1 VLAAAA
7 PLRPVSTTVV
17 IGHQADLIREAYAH
31 RPDVGF
37 VVQEPQLGTGHALLR
52 AEPRLKDASGTVLL
66 LYGDVPLLSSATLDA
81 LVGTHRTEHA
91 SATVLT
97 ATVDRPFGYGRIVR
111 LAGAIARIVEERD
124 TSPAEREI
132 REINAGIYAFE
143 LGPLFDSIRGIATA
157 NAQGEYYLPDLVSI
171 YRARG
176 LGVTTVTVKNADEI
190 RGINSRTELA
200 EVATIVR
207 QTKNEE
213 LMAAGVTID
222 SVSLD
227 NGFTGWS
234 RRAVIDWPELGA
246 RLVMTAGPPLDFLTV
261 FIPPSLPF
269 FCVEPVSHATDAV
282 NLAGAAS
289 EVGRRSLEPGA
300 TLRASI
306 TLTPE
311 LIG

>member
-1 VLAAAA
+1 MDVITLRADGFGLRLAPEAGGMVTRYWLERGSGVWEWLRPASDAAVPQRDGYEAAAF
-7 PLRPVSTTVV
+7 PLVPFSNRIRGGRFRFDGRDVALPLNRPPERHAIHGQGWQASWTAREVSTTS
-17 IGHQADLIREAYAH
+17 
-31 RPDVGF
+31 
-37 VVQEPQLGTGHALLR
+37 ALLELRHAPDAWPWAYR
-52 AEPRLKDASGTVLL
+52 ATQRFVLSPANLTVELALDNESDAPMPAGLGWHPYFLRTPRTA
-66 LYGDVPLLSSATLDA
+66 
-81 LVGTHRTEHA
+81 
-91 SATVLT
+91 LT
-97 ATVDRPFGYGRIVR
+97 APVERIW
-111 LAGAIARIVEERD
+111 LTD
-124 TSPAEREI
+124 AEM
-132 REINAGIYAFE
+132 
-143 LGPLFDSIRGIATA
+143 
-157 NAQGEYYLPDLVSI
+157 LPS
-171 YRARG
+171 
-176 LGVTTVTVKNADEI
+176 
-190 RGINSRTELA
+190 ELA
-200 EVATIVR
+200 PSPVTAR
-207 QTKNEE
+207 
-213 LMAAGVTID
+213 LAAGVTID

>member
-1 VLAAAA
+1 MGVITLRSDGFGLRLDPGAGGMVTRYWLEREARVWEWLRPASELAVSQRDGYEAAAF
-7 PLRPVSTTVV
+7 PLVPFSNRIRGGRFRFEGRDVALPLNRPPERHAIHGQGWQASWTAREVSTTS
-17 IGHQADLIREAYAH
+17 
-31 RPDVGF
+31 
-37 VVQEPQLGTGHALLR
+37 ALLELRHAPDAWPWAYR
-52 AEPRLKDASGTVLL
+52 ATQRFALSPANLTVELALENESDAPMPAGLGWHPYFLRTPRTA
-66 LYGDVPLLSSATLDA
+66 
-81 LVGTHRTEHA
+81 
-91 SATVLT
+91 LT
-97 ATVDRPFGYGRIVR
+97 ASV
-111 LAGAIARIVEERD
+111 ARIWLTD
-124 TSPAEREI
+124 AEM
-132 REINAGIYAFE
+132 
-143 LGPLFDSIRGIATA
+143 
-157 NAQGEYYLPDLVSI
+157 LPS
-171 YRARG
+171 
-176 LGVTTVTVKNADEI
+176 
-190 RGINSRTELA
+190 ELA
-200 EVATIVR
+200 PSPLTSR
-207 QTKNEE
+207 
-213 LMAAGVTID
+213 LAAGVTID